1 MSLLSAPRPV
11 RPVLLHYIFLFT
23 GLVFFHAGSSQTL
36 ITTVAGMADQA
47 GFTGDGGQATNA
59 RLNFPE
65 GLCFDPAGNM
75 YIADYYNNRVR
86 KVDGH
91 TGIIST
97 IAGNGVSGF
106 SGDGGPAVNASFNHP
121 YRLFADGSNHL
132 YISDYDNL
140 RVRMVDLGTGVIS
153 TIAGDGTQNYVNGGP
168 AVSGG
173 MLPYAFAMDKAG
185 DLYIS
190 QHNPPLA
197 TNTGNIISKLNMK
210 TGIITTVAGNQGF
223 GFGGDG
229 GPALNA
235 TLWNPTGMAFD
246 ASGNLYFADQNN
258 SRVRRIDASTGII
271 TTVAGGGT
279 ITMPSDGVKALD
291 VMMNNPLDVLVDA
304 NGDILISDENAER
317 IRKVDMKTGTMST
330 IVGTGYVGT
339 GPDCVSPTSETLN
352 DCIQMAFDGQGN
364 LHFCEGAAHRVRKVF
379 TATTTNASISIST
392 TDNPT
397 CTGATA
403 IFTAQVTNGGSG
415 RAYQWKVNGQPDG
428 GNSPTYASTFHDG
441 DIVSCELNY
450 TAAGTC
456 GAASTVKSNTI
467 TIHVSALA
475 TPAVS
480 ISTPYTT
487 ICSGGSAEFTATA
500 VAAGVSPVYQ
510 WLVNGNPVGSNTAAY
525 TAVGLAD
532 NDVVQCRVTADP
544 TAKCTSQAAVTS
556 APVTMKVLLQ
566 ASPVIQVSASTQQ
579 ICPGDDVLFTAAV
592 QNAGD
597 GYSFQWLVNGS
608 KVGEN
613 KDVYSNATLQDGDV
627 ISCALTPGSNTCMT
641 GQQVSSNKTIISVR
655 KLPPIVL
662 GFADT
667 TVLPGAKVQLSAAI
681 QGTVQ
686 TWQWSPAGEVSDA
699 FSLTPITVPMTQT
712 TSFRITVYSTE
723 GCVTYKEALVRV
735 FYKLSMPNSF
745 TPNGDGRNDVF
756 RIPPSVTLD
765 LEQFDVF
772 DRWGNRVFSTKDIG
786 KGWDGTWKGQECA
799 PGVYV
804 YIIKGKTVKGE
815 VLSKGTVILVR

>member
-1 MSLLSAPRPV
+1 LYYAL
-11 RPVLLHYIFLFT
+11 LFT
-23 GLVFFHAGSSQTL
+23 GLVFFHAGFSQTL

-47 GFTGDGGQATNA
+47 GFTGDGGLATKA

-65 GLCFDPAGNM
+65 GICFDPAGNM

-97 IAGNGVSGF
+97 MAGNGTSGF
-106 SGDGGPAVNASFNHP
+106 SGDGGPAINASFNHP
-121 YRLFADGSNHL
+121 YRLFADGNNHL
-132 YISDYDNL
+132 FISDYGNL
-140 RVRMVDLGTGVIS
+140 RVRMVDLGTGIIN
-153 TIAGDGTQNYVNGGP
+153 TIAGDGTQNYVNGGL
-168 AVSGG
+168 AVNGG

-185 DLYIS
+185 NLYIS

-197 TNTGNIISKLNMK
+197 TNTGNIISKLDMK

-246 ASGNLYFADQNN
+246 ASGNLYFADQVN
-258 SRVRRIDASTGII
+258 SRIRRIDASTGII
-271 TTVAGGGT
+271 TTIAGGGT
-279 ITMPSDGVKALD
+279 IVMPSDGVKALD

-304 NGDILISDENAER
+304 NGDILISDESAER

-364 LHFCEGAAHRVRKVF
+364 LHFCESTAQRVRKVF
-379 TATTTNASISIST
+379 TATTSNASISIST
-392 TDNPT
+392 SDNPT
-397 CTGATA
+397 CAGATA
-403 IFTAQVTNGGSG
+403 TFTAQVTNGGSG
-415 RAYQWKVNGQPDG
+415 AAYQWKVNGQPDG
-428 GNSPTYASTFHDG
+428 GNTPTYAATFKDG
-441 DIVSCELNY
+441 DVVSCELNY

-467 TIHVSALA
+467 TVQVSALA
-475 TPAVS
+475 TPGVS

-487 ICSGGSAEFTATA
+487 ICSGGSAEFMATA

-510 WLVNGNPVGSNTAAY
+510 WLVNGNPVGGNSASFTAL
-525 TAVGLAD
+525 GLAD
-532 NDVVQCRVTADP
+532 NDVVQCRVNADP
-544 TAKCTSQAAVTS
+544 TAKCTSQVAVTS
-556 APVTMKVLLQ
+556 APVTMKVLSQ
-566 ASPVIQVSASTQQ
+566 ASPAIQVVASTEQ

-613 KDVYSNATLQDGDV
+613 KDVYSDATLRNGDIV
-627 ISCALTPGSNTCMT
+627 SCALTAGSNTCMS
-641 GQQVSSNKTIISVR
+641 GQQVSSNKTIITVR
-655 KLPPIVL
+655 QLPIITL
-662 GFADT
+662 GFTDT
-667 TVLPGAKVQLSAAI
+667 TVMPGVEVKLRAVIEGSVQS
-681 QGTVQ
+681 
-686 TWQWSPAGEVSDA
+686 WQWSPSGEMSDVY
-699 FSLTPITVPMTQT
+699 SLTPVTVPLSQT
-712 TSFRITVYSTE
+712 TSFRFTASSPE
-723 GCVTYKEALVRV
+723 GCSTYKDALVRV

-756 RIPPSVTLD
+756 RIPPAVTIE
-765 LEQFDVF
+765 LEEFAVF
-772 DRWGNRVFSTKDIG
+772 DRWGNRLFSTRDTG
-786 KGWDGTWKGQECA
+786 NGWDGTWKGQACA

-804 YIIKGKTVKGE
+804 YVVKGKTIKGE
-815 VLSKGTVILVR
+815 VLSKGTVTLVR